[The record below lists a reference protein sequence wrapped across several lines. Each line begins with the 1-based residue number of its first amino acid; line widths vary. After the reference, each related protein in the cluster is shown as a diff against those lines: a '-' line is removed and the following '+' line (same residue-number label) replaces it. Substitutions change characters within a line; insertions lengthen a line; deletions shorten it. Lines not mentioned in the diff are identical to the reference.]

1 MLIEPNRG
9 NICLGSVQSSFAKWE
24 KGLFPSSEPG
34 KEEETVKAVILA
46 GGMGTRISEESYL
59 RPKPMIEI
67 GGKPVA
73 WLGVC
78 WFINCLFFSAN
89 FSGVCC

>member
-1 MLIEPNRG
+1 
-9 NICLGSVQSSFAKWE
+9 
-24 KGLFPSSEPG
+24 
-34 KEEETVKAVILA
+34 VKAAILA
-46 GGMGTRISEESYL
+46 GGMGTHISEQSYL

-67 GGKPVA
+67 GGKTVA
-73 WLGVC
+73 ELRVG